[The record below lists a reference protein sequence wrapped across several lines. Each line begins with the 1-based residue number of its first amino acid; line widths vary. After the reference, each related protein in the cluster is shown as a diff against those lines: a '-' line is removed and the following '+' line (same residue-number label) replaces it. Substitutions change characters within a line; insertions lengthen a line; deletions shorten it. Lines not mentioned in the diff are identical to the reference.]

1 MYNGSLQDMARSR
14 RTCTVCGKQALH
26 RCKYCGDTLCSE
38 HLPPEMHWCVGL
50 EAYKRELEAR
60 GTSSVPFEPQSE
72 RRGLGLNKGVSSK
85 NPLGIFA
92 GSYSFL
98 LLFLISISFVLQ
110 LLIPGGLIT
119 TGVPNAYEKLLWLDP
134 LLVMARPWTLVTHIF
149 IHGSFEHIF
158 LNMLFFVFFGPVLE
172 RKIGSSKFLL
182 IFFLSGIVA
191 GIGWS
196 LTAVSPAV
204 GASGALMGIFAT
216 LAVLMPR
223 MKVYLFFFIPLEMW
237 VTVIFFAL
245 LDFAMMGSG
254 DMIAHTA
261 HLSGLFFGLFAG
273 MLLKGTTTRI

>member
-1 MYNGSLQDMARSR
+1 MARSR

-60 GTSSVPFEPQSE
+60 GTSSFPFEPQSE
-72 RRGLGLNKGVSSK
+72 RRSWGPDKGIHTK

-110 LLIPGGLIT
+110 LLIPGYAERFIL
-119 TGVPNAYEKLLWLDP
+119 VPT
-134 LLVMARPWTLVTHIF
+134 LVMARPWTLLTHIF
-149 IHGSFEHIF
+149 LHGSFEHIF

-172 RKIGSSKFLL
+172 RKIGSSKFML

-196 LTAVSPAV
+196 LTAESPAV

-237 VTVIFFAL
+237 VTVILFAL